1 MEDEFSRARLE
12 SQRRK
17 QYDLKVLK
25 NRTAKQFLKEYFND
39 DVDEGTLK
47 QATKNY
53 TIAHRGVI
61 DSKLIY
67 REYFTEYLNLK

>member
-47 QATKNY
+47 QATINY
-53 TIAHRGVI
+53 GMAHRGVI
-61 DSKLIY
+61 DSRLLFRK
-67 REYFTEYLNLK
+67 YFTEYQNLK